1 MSDGSDCRIFLAVLQ
16 GEVSEEIWADQ
27 AALLDE
33 ILVEVRDEPLAHQA
47 SPTPLPPSRSPPR
60 LSLPQVRKEPR
71 LKGPMYA
78 TSALAKE
85 AAKEESRK
93 VRHGT

>member
-1 MSDGSDCRIFLAVLQ
+1 MTIPFPHYSCIRAYCVSDGSDCRIFLAVLQ

-33 ILVEVRDEPLAHQA
+33 ILVEVRKEPLAHQA

-60 LSLPQVRKEPR
+60 LSLPHTLPHASPSPR
-71 LKGPMYA
+71 CA
-78 TSALAKE
+78 R
-85 AAKEESRK
+85 SR
-93 VRHGT
+93 G